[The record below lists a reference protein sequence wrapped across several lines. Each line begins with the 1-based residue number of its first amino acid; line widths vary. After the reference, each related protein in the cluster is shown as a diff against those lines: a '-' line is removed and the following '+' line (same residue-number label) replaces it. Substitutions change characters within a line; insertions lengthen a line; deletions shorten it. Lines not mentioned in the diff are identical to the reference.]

1 MTRCRPDDR
10 RSTENGIADGDDS
23 FAKNVLAVE
32 SAATFEARGLGKAVL
47 SVSLSVSDDERLNEV
62 PGE

>member
-1 MTRCRPDDR
+1 VTTAF
-10 RSTENGIADGDDS
+10 S
-23 FAKNVLAVE
+23 KNVLAVE